1 MTNPNWSKF
10 AQLTATPELF
20 AIIDA
25 LGVEV
30 PPEGRPRKFQG
41 YRREWI
47 NGFLMPGAIVRV
59 NVEHYKDTGA
69 HGFVVCADGSSRYL
83 SSARDIRR
91 ALRIPVGS
99 PTDKAL
105 LRFLAWWGLEPPDK
119 ARPVEPN
126 DQTKTI
132 I

>member
-1 MTNPNWSKF
+1 MSNPNWPKF
-10 AQLTATPELF
+10 AQLTATPELL

-30 PPEGRPRKFQG
+30 PPEGRPRRFQG
-41 YRREWI
+41 YRDD
-47 NGFLMPGAIVRV
+47 ASTVSV

-69 HGFVVCADGSSRYL
+69 YGFVVHTDGSSRYL
-83 SSARDIRR
+83 STAKAIRQ

-119 ARPVEPN
+119 ARPVKPN
-126 DQTKTI
+126 DQTRTI

>member
-1 MTNPNWSKF
+1 MNPNWPKF

-20 AIIDA
+20 AILDA

-30 PPEGRPRKFQG
+30 PPEGRPRRFQG
-41 YRREWI
+41 YRDDKSS
-47 NGFLMPGAIVRV
+47 VRV

-69 HGFVVCADGSSRYL
+69 YGFVVHADGSSRYL
-83 SSARDIRR
+83 SSVRDIRR

-126 DQTKTI
+126 DQTRTI

>member
-1 MTNPNWSKF
+1 MTNPNWSQF
-10 AQLTATPELF
+10 ARLTATPELF

-41 YRREWI
+41 YRED
-47 NGFLMPGAIVRV
+47 AASVRV

-69 HGFVVCADGSSRYL
+69 YGFVVHADGSSRYL
-83 SSARDIRR
+83 STAKAIRQ
-91 ALRIPVGS
+91 ALRIPAGM
-99 PTDKAL
+99 PTHKAL

>member
-1 MTNPNWSKF
+1 MTNPNWSQF
-10 AQLTATPELF
+10 AQLTATPEMF
-20 AIIDA
+20 AILGA

-41 YRREWI
+41 YRED
-47 NGFLMPGAIVRV
+47 AASVRV

-69 HGFVVCADGSSRYL
+69 YGFVVCADGSSRYL

>member
-1 MTNPNWSKF
+1 MSNPNWPKL

-20 AIIDA
+20 AILDA

-30 PPEGRPRKFQG
+30 PPEGRPRRFQG
-41 YRREWI
+41 YRDD
-47 NGFLMPGAIVRV
+47 ASTVSV

-69 HGFVVCADGSSRYL
+69 FGFVVCADGSSRYL
-83 SSARDIRR
+83 SSVRDIRR

-126 DQTKTI
+126 DQTRMIT
-132 I
+132 

>member
-1 MTNPNWSKF
+1 MNPNWPQF

-30 PPEGRPRKFQG
+30 PPEGRPRRFQG
-41 YRREWI
+41 YRDDR
-47 NGFLMPGAIVRV
+47 MVSV

-69 HGFVVCADGSSRYL
+69 YGFVVHANGSSRYL
-83 SSARDIRR
+83 STAKAIHQ
-91 ALRIPVGS
+91 ALRIPAGM
-99 PTDKAL
+99 PTHKAL
-105 LRFLAWWGLEPPDK
+105 LRFLAWWGLEPPDRD
-119 ARPVEPN
+119 AAAPAPN

>member
-1 MTNPNWSKF
+1 MSNPHWPKF
-10 AQLTATPELF
+10 SQLTATPELF
-20 AIIDA
+20 AILDA

-30 PPEGRPRKFQG
+30 PPEGRPRRFQG
-41 YRREWI
+41 YRDDKSS
-47 NGFLMPGAIVRV
+47 VRV

-69 HGFVVCADGSSRYL
+69 FGFVVCADGSSRYL
-83 SSARDIRR
+83 STVRDIRR

-119 ARPVEPN
+119 APAPAEPN
-126 DQTKTI
+126 DQTRMIT
-132 I
+132 